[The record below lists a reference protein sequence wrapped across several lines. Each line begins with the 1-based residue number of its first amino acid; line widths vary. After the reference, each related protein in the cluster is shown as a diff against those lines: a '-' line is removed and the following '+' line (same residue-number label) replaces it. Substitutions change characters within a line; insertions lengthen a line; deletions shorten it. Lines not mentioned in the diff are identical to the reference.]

1 MGPRDK
7 PEDDTCGAVGR
18 ELTVVVF
25 IRSSRPAAQ
34 RSQRTHMGDR
44 IEALLIDLGRVILEL
59 DTGRVY
65 ARWAELAGVP
75 AADIEQR
82 CRAHLA
88 GSEAFYRHERG
99 EISDEEFFR
108 HLRSVLDVDLTD
120 EQFAD
125 GWNRIFVGE
134 MPGIRRIL
142 ARVQEEL
149 PLYAFSNTNCAH
161 QACWSVDFADLL
173 APFRKIYVSNQLG
186 ARKPEVAAFRA
197 VVADLGLAPEQVL
210 FFDDIAANVEGAR
223 ASGLRAVHVTAVAD
237 IERALGGLIVSRQ
250 GPPR

>member
-1 MGPRDK
+1 MG
-7 PEDDTCGAVGR
+7 G
-18 ELTVVVF
+18 
-25 IRSSRPAAQ
+25 
-34 RSQRTHMGDR
+34 R
-44 IEALLIDLGRVILEL
+44 IEALLFDLGRVILDL

-75 AADIEQR
+75 VAEIEQR
-82 CRAHLA
+82 CLAHLA
-88 GSEAFYRHERG
+88 ESEAFHRHERG
-99 EISDEEFFR
+99 EISDAEFFR
-108 HLRSVLDVDLTD
+108 HLRAALEIDLTD
-120 EQFAD
+120 AQFAD

-142 ARVQEEL
+142 ARLQEEL

-173 APFRKIYVSNQLG
+173 APFRKIYVSNELG
-186 ARKPEVAAFRA
+186 ARKPEAAAFKA
-197 VVADLGLAPEQVL
+197 VVTDMGLAPEQVL

-237 IERALGGLIVSRQ
+237 MERAIAELILSRQ
-250 GPPR
+250 SAAR